1 MSRSSALIV
10 LGLLTIL
17 VPFSGL
23 PVSVRTVLL
32 VIVGACAV
40 GIGFSMR
47 PSEQRA
53 SVERPVEPPAEAPAT
68 HMSEHEVSPAE
79 PPSLISSL

>member
-10 LGLLTIL
+10 LGFLTML

-32 VIVGACAV
+32 VIFGASAV
-40 GIGFSMR
+40 GVGFSMR
-47 PSEQRA
+47 PGEQRA
-53 SVERPVEPPAEAPAT
+53 SAERKEVPAETPAVAPEPAASPVEPP
-68 HMSEHEVSPAE
+68 HIVSP
-79 PPSLISSL
+79 I